1 MFMLKKERK
10 NLCVEMIQGN
20 NGIHFPIKKKRHI
33 YMEVKLF
40 LRNLLQPVFCIY
52 ILLN

>member
-20 NGIHFPIKKKRHI
+20 NGIHFPIKKKASHI
-33 YMEVKLF
+33 HGSKVISPKSPAASF
-40 LRNLLQPVFCIY
+40 LYLYPS
-52 ILLN
+52 